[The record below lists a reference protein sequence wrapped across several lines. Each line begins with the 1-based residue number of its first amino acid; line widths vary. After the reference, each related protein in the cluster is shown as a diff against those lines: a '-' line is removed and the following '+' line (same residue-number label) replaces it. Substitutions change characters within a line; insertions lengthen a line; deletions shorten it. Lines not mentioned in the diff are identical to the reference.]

1 MEIEGKVL
9 QIMPVQ
15 NISGQK
21 GPMKKLEFVIEVE
34 SKFPKKVCFSLWN
47 DKAEQF
53 TAKEG
58 EKIKVSF
65 DLESRS
71 YNNRW
76 YTEAKAWK
84 VESVQ
89 DAVANEQPP
98 VPSDDF
104 TFTASDGDKELDDL
118 PF

>member
-1 MEIEGKVL
+1 MEIEGKLVQL
-9 QIMPVQ
+9 MPVQ
-15 NISGQK
+15 DISSQK

-47 DKAEQF
+47 DKIDLF

-84 VESVQ
+84 VENLQTSAIPDQ
-89 DAVANEQPP
+89 HEFIP
-98 VPSDDF
+98 DDV
-104 TFTASDGDKELDDL
+104 TFTATAEDKELDDL

>member
-1 MEIEGKVL
+1 
-9 QIMPVQ
+9 
-15 NISGQK
+15 
-21 GPMKKLEFVIEVE
+21 MKKLEFVIEIG

-47 DKAEQF
+47 EKVDNF

-58 EKIKVSF
+58 ERIKVSF

-84 VESVQ
+84 VDNLQSAATDNQPEN
-89 DAVANEQPP
+89 AV
-98 VPSDDF
+98 DDY
-104 TFTASDGDKELDDL
+104 TFTASSDEKELDDL

>member
-1 MEIEGKVL
+1 MEIEGNVL

-15 NISGQK
+15 NITGQK

-34 SKFPKKVCFSLWN
+34 SKFPRKVCFSIWN

-53 TAKEG
+53 TAKVG

-65 DLESRS
+65 DLESRQ

-84 VESVQ
+84 VENTQSANSV
-89 DAVANEQPP
+89 EQPP
-98 VPSDDF
+98 AITDDF
-104 TFTASDGDKELDDL
+104 TFSSTSEEKELDDL